1 MHQALRKEFE
11 NLKII
16 AEKRGISLVLM
27 ETQLEN
33 VVFISSGEK
42 IVCLVILEEEI
53 HNLLACYKV
62 DLNKWKWAQ
71 DEGFEIK
78 DIPECLSKEI
88 LIKFHTPSEYLG
100 YLGL

>member
-11 NLKII
+11 NLKIM
-16 AEKRGISLVLM
+16 AEKRDIPMVLM

-33 VVFISSGEK
+33 VVFVSSGEK
-42 IVCLVILEEEI
+42 IVCLLIIEEEI
-53 HNLLACYKV
+53 HDLLSCYKV

-71 DEGFEIK
+71 DEGFKIK

-88 LIKFHTPSEYLG
+88 LIKFHTPSEYLRH
-100 YLGL
+100 LGL